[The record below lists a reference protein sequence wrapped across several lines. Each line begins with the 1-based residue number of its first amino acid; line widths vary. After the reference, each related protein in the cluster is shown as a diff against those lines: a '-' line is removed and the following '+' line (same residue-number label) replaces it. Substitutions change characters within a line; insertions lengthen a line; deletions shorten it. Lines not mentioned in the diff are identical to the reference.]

1 MSALINVLLGLIVI
15 GLAIALTITMIKL
28 SNVNSG
34 ETMYKCGTGTKP
46 DLLGLKC
53 ISKNPSG
60 EHYRCGPG
68 TKGGPQDEICVPD
81 LDTICTG
88 RLEPGPENNC
98 VIKAGECASP
108 DGTQNI
114 CTEQCC
120 VRSLDMKWENGV
132 CKPKDGFALCPNDK
146 MSSGGLC
153 VDVPTIDSTSEL
165 SCGDCTVKNSDGT
178 QCIMSTD
185 PSCAGTGT
193 GNGTGAQA
201 QGTTDGPSK
210 TARDAAIVLAV
221 LASIVGVVFYFTK
234 MRPETKT
241 SMGNAAAGAWGAA
254 RGGASSAWGA
264 TRGGASSAFG
274 ATGRRVGS
282 VAGAVSSRIPGTT
295 SHLMRQAEAEAARNA
310 QIRQESDLAST
321 WARRVAAQG
330 NRSSGL
336 DPDL

>member
-15 GLAIALTITMIKL
+15 GLAIALTITMVKL

-88 RLEPGPENNC
+88 KLKPGPENNC

-114 CTEQCC
+114 CTEECC
-120 VRSLDMKWENGV
+120 VRTLNMKWENGV
-132 CKPKDGFALCPNDK
+132 CKPKDGFAICPNDK
-146 MSSGGLC
+146 MSSGGTC
-153 VDVPTIDSTSEL
+153 VDVPTIDSQSGEI
-165 SCGDCTVKNSDGT
+165 SCGECTVINADGT

-185 PSCAGTGT
+185 PACAGTGT
-193 GNGTGAQA
+193 GTGTGTGAQS
-201 QGTTDGPSK
+201 QTSTSEPSK
-210 TARDAAIVLAV
+210 TARDAAIALAV
-221 LASIVGVVFYFTK
+221 LASIIGVIFYFTK
-234 MRPETKT
+234 LRPETKT
-241 SMGNAAAGAWGAA
+241 SMGNAMTGAWDT
-254 RGGASSAWGA
+254 
-264 TRGGASSAFG
+264 TRGGASKAWGTTRGG
-274 ATGRRVGS
+274 ASKALGS
-282 VAGAVSSRIPGTT
+282 VRSGASRAWDAMPSPGSSIVRPFMGSRI
-295 SHLMRQAEAEAARNA
+295 
-310 QIRQESDLAST
+310 
-321 WARRVAAQG
+321 
-330 NRSSGL
+330 
-336 DPDL
+336 